1 MSLDCFSGNC
11 VRHRVG
17 CIIADTDQRII
28 ATGYNGTPDNI
39 KACDQGGCKRCW
51 NMSIEHGERLDEC
64 ICIHAEESALF
75 EAGRRLCRDTTLYV
89 THNPCRQCSKKI
101 IQNGIKRVVYT
112 REYSSSLEDVRQ
124 LFEQANIK
132 LDKQN
137 MKSIPLLRLNQ

>member
-1 MSLDCFSGNC
+1 
-11 VRHRVG
+11 
-17 CIIADTDQRII
+17 
-28 ATGYNGTPDNI
+28 
-39 KACDQGGCKRCW
+39 
-51 NMSIEHGERLDEC
+51 
-64 ICIHAEESALF
+64 
-75 EAGRRLCRDTTLYV
+75 RDTTLYV